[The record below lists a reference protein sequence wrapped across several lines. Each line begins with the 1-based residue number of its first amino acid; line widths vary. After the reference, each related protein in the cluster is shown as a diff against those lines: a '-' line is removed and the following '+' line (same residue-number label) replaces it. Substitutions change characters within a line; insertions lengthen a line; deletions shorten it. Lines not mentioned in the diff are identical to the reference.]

1 MEDRAGRLIDGVV
14 RDPGFLA
21 RYPYYAAILAR
32 LHPVEDPSVEAMGLS
47 LHHGRLYL
55 HVNAEALAREPRFTR
70 GILLHEVHH
79 LVLGHLTDPAYRAL
93 EREELGQIAME
104 TSANEHVEEPLPAP
118 ILWQHF
124 ERFGLR
130 AGQSTR
136 ERYELLCKA
145 EAEGQRPKPRPG
157 TDEVDDHRWSH
168 APAPPGAS
176 EHVRALV
183 VQAVGEA
190 RERAEASA
198 EKRAK
203 LLAGKR
209 PERLLQTLFGA
220 DAAPDA
226 PLDWKTA
233 LRAFVARIRA
243 PVRVHHRPNR
253 RFPDRIFEVPGRS
266 YQPRPIDRPNVLV
279 AIDTSMSMTEAELV
293 EVAKQLRALATH
305 ARLTLAHCDAAI
317 ARIEPWSGALAL
329 VEGRGGTDLRPVF
342 EPAFLASRAADGVIY
357 FTDGQGPF
365 PERAPALPVLWIL
378 SKPVD
383 FLCPWGSRA
392 RLPRPPAARGA
403 TKRAARS

>member
-1 MEDRAGRLIDGVV
+1 MEAGVAPFVLGLASE
-14 RDPGFLA
+14 PAFLA

-47 LHHGRLYL
+47 LHHGRFYL
-55 HVNAEALAREPRFTR
+55 HVNAEALAREPRFVR

-79 LVLGHLTDPAYRAL
+79 LVLGHLTDPAFEAL
-93 EREELGQIAME
+93 ERKELAQIAME
-104 TSANEHVEEPLPAP
+104 TSANEHIEEPLPAP

-145 EAEGQRPKPRPG
+145 EAEGQRPRPRPG
-157 TDEVDDHRWSH
+157 TDEVDDHAWRGG
-168 APAPPGAS
+168 PLPPGAS
-176 EHVRALV
+176 EHARKLV
-183 VQAVGEA
+183 IEAVDEG

-203 LLAGKR
+203 LLAGKS
-209 PERLLQTLFGA
+209 PERLLQQLFGA
-220 DAAPDA
+220 DAAPDT

-233 LRAFVARIRA
+233 LRTFVAQVRA

-253 RFPDRIFEVPGRS
+253 RFPERIFEVPGRS
-266 YQPRPIDRPNVLV
+266 YQPRPIDRPHVLV
-279 AIDTSMSMTEAELV
+279 AIDTSMSMSVPELV
-293 EVAKQLRALATH
+293 EIAKQLRGLASH
-305 ARLTLAHCDAAI
+305 ARLTLVHCDAAV
-317 ARIEPWSGALAL
+317 ARVEPFGGALAY

-342 EPAFLASRAADGVIY
+342 EPGFLASHGASGVVY

-365 PERAPALPVLWIL
+365 PEQAPRVPVLWIL
-378 SKPVD
+378 TKPID
-383 FLCPWGSRA
+383 FACPWGSRA
-392 RLPRPPAARGA
+392 RLPRAPRRAR
-403 TKRAARS
+403 